1 MKWIDSH
8 EIIRKFLSKKGNT
21 IEIDGNIHR
30 IANDKHRKIYL
41 VLTYLYY
48 FLVLLT
54 AGLLSKFLADHFSLD
69 LFSSIVVIVLSFISI
84 VLLGCYL
91 LWAEFKAI
99 LKRENN

>member
-8 EIIRKFLSKKGNT
+8 EIIRKFLSKKGNA
-21 IEIDGNIHR
+21 IEIDGNIYR
-30 IANDKHRKIYL
+30 IANGKHQKIYL
-41 VLTYLYY
+41 VLIYLYY

-54 AGLLSKFLADHFSLD
+54 AGLLSMFLADHFSLD

-84 VLLGCYL
+84 FLLGCYL